1 MPPWFAAHLSRTGSG
16 EYLDQL
22 HGAHAR
28 DHPADPRA
36 PGVCTCGVDAR
47 AHHQCQGV
55 RTRSHAPQAGAPE
68 APHLARQ
75 SKGTRLPAP
84 ASCLHARARA
94 APPPSPLPCHP
105 CARHRQFAPA
115 LGDAIAYPEENRGF
129 VVNTRTTRTVTDT
142 SHVPVVT
149 SLNFTALFAGPRPS
163 NSRLSLPLALRR
175 THERPQHT
183 PPRQRPGHRRRR
195 TPAM

>member
-115 LGDAIAYPEENRGF
+115 LGDAIAYQEENRVRSEYTNHSDRDGHQS
-129 VVNTRTTRTVTDT
+129 RPRG
-142 SHVPVVT
+142 HVIKLYCPFCRAAAIQ
-149 SLNFTALFAGPRPS
+149 LTALASACFETNA
-163 NSRLSLPLALRR
+163 
-175 THERPQHT
+175 
-183 PPRQRPGHRRRR
+183 
-195 TPAM
+195 

>member
-115 LGDAIAYPEENRGF
+115 LGDAIAYPRRNGF
-129 VVNTRTTRTVTDT
+129 VVNTRTTRTVTDAP
-142 SHVPVVT
+142 SQSRPRGHVIKLYCPFCRAAAIE
-149 SLNFTALFAGPRPS
+149 LTALASACFE
-163 NSRLSLPLALRR
+163 
-175 THERPQHT
+175 TH
-183 PPRQRPGHRRRR
+183 
-195 TPAM
+195 A